1 MASSRTRR
9 GIVAVLALLLVASA
23 SSGAVAALSAPTAT
37 DALPAQTGPAGTVVV
52 EEGSTSSGISTVAG
66 TIVVR
71 GTVNGDVSG
80 VAGDVVIAESGTVT
94 GNVNGAAGSLRI
106 AGTVGG
112 NVDFAAGSV
121 VVDRSARIGGN
132 VNIGTASTLFA
143 GQIAG
148 DATVGAD
155 QITVA
160 PTATI
165 DGDLRYDGQL
175 ERQEGAT
182 IGGAVVHDPSIGGG
196 MGPAGWGTTWSVPGW
211 FDTVYGFFA
220 NLVLGAVLLAL
231 FPRFSNEVAD
241 GVVDR
246 PLRSGGW
253 GVVALFGIP
262 VVLVAFAITI
272 IGIPIAL
279 LGIVLYVLA
288 IWTGVVYGE
297 FAVGRYLLARMDA
310 EGKWKALFLGLLV
323 FAVLGLVPILGGIA
337 VLLALLIGLG
347 ALGSALRGRF
357 RNRHP
362 ENGGPSATDAPA
374 DDSSDGPTP
383 TGS

>member
-1 MASSRTRR
+1 MNTSHIRR
-9 GIVAVLALLLVASA
+9 GIVAVLVLLVIASGF
-23 SSGAVAALSAPTAT
+23 SGAVAAQPPQDAT
-37 DALPAQTGPAGTVVV
+37 DVLPAQTGPAGTVVV
-52 EEGSTSSGISTVAG
+52 EEGATSSGISTVAG

-112 NVDFAAGSV
+112 NVEFAAGSV
-121 VVDRSARIGGN
+121 VIDRSATIGGN
-132 VNIGTASTLFA
+132 VNVGTGSTLIA
-143 GQIAG
+143 GQIDG
-148 DATVGAD
+148 DVMVGAD

-160 PTATI
+160 STAVI

-175 ERQEGAT
+175 EQQAGAT
-182 IGGAVVHDPSIGGG
+182 VGGAVIHDTSIGGG
-196 MGPAGWGTTWSVPGW
+196 MGPAGWGTSWVLPNW

-262 VVLVAFAITI
+262 LVLVAFAITI
-272 IGIPIAL
+272 IGIPLAL

-297 FAVGRYLLARMDA
+297 FAVGRYLLARMDT
-310 EGKWKALFLGLLV
+310 EGNWKALLVGLLV

-337 VLLALLIGLG
+337 VLLALLVGLG

-357 RNRHP
+357 RYRRA
-362 ENGGPSATDAPA
+362 ENGGASATDAPA
-374 DDSSDGPTP
+374 EDGPDESSP
-383 TGS
+383 AAS